1 MKAKI
6 NIDTLSAINKFVNI
20 CSTLKCL
27 VHLTDGSQYTV
38 SAKSLL
44 GAIATTDWS
53 EVYVVCEQD
62 IRSHIEE
69 FQQSKRNYKQFVND
83 SKNLLTNQRKYDIIY
98 TVKTKQNDFH
108 CNMEGQLSWLERV

>member
-20 CSTLKCL
+20 CSTLKCP

-98 TVKTKQNDFH
+98 TVKGGEQDD
-108 CNMEGQLSWLERV
+108 

>member
-20 CSTLKCL
+20 CSTLKCS
-27 VHLTDGSQYTV
+27 VHLTDGNQYTV

-44 GAIATTDWS
+44 GAIATTDWP

-62 IRSHIEE
+62 IRSRIEE
-69 FQQSKRNYKQFVND
+69 F
-83 SKNLLTNQRKYDIIY
+83 LA
-98 TVKTKQNDFH
+98 
-108 CNMEGQLSWLERV
+108 E